1 MERAGGRE
9 LHLYDTLTRQIQPVK
24 VSNGKQV
31 RIYCCGPT
39 VYRDSHVGNL
49 RTFLLSDLVTRTLK
63 FNGFE
68 VDLVQNI
75 TDVGHMSEDF
85 EEDKMIAQSKSEK
98 RDPFE
103 IARDY
108 ERRFHNDCA
117 ALEITKARAYP
128 RASECIELMIDFIT
142 KLLEIGVAYQGSD
155 GSIYFDAEKAVDYG
169 GLSGNKLE
177 ALKPGHRYEY
187 EEVGAKKFH
196 ADWALWKAAG
206 NRKEMIWQTPWGAGF
221 PGWHIE
227 CSAMS
232 LKYLN
237 NHVDLHIGGIDL
249 RFPHHENERAQS
261 NPMVGGE
268 AVSLWLHGEHLLFE
282 GRKMSKS
289 SGNVVLIRD
298 LIERG
303 IDPLAL
309 RFCFMENRYRSQMDL
324 SWDSLKAAHSFL
336 ARLRKSYKTTLTT
349 EPILTEKVSEFVESM
364 VDDFCNDLDTPKAM
378 LKLRALERLEIGAG
392 ERRAIFE
399 ELEPLLGLD
408 LLSSRP
414 SRPLPDA
421 ASKLLEARIAAR
433 AAKDFALSDSLRDQL
448 AKLGVLVQDTANGQE
463 WSWLVDF

>member
-9 LHLYDTLTRQIQPVK
+9 LHLYDTLTRQIKPVT

-39 VYRDSHVGNL
+39 VYRDAHVGNL

-63 FNGFE
+63 FSGYE

-85 EEDKMIAQSKSEK
+85 EEDKILAQSKSEK

-108 ERRFHNDCA
+108 EARFHKDCA
-117 ALEITKARAYP
+117 ALGITKARLYP
-128 RASECIELMIDFIT
+128 RASECIDLMIEFIS
-142 KLLEIGVAYQGSD
+142 KLMDMGFAYRGSD
-155 GSIYFDAEKAVDYG
+155 GSIYFDAEKAIDYG
-169 GLSGNKLE
+169 GLSGNKLD

-187 EEVGAKKFH
+187 EEEGAKRFH

-261 NPMVGGE
+261 NPMVSGE
-268 AVSLWLHGEHLLFE
+268 AVSNWLHGEHLLFE

-289 SGNVVLIRD
+289 SGNVVLVKD

-309 RFCFMENRYRSQMDL
+309 RFCFMANRYRSQMDL
-324 SWDSLKAAHSFL
+324 SWDSLKAGHNFL
-336 ARLRKSYKTTLTT
+336 ARLRKTYATSSKIDPSET
-349 EPILTEKVSEFVESM
+349 KQVSEFVES
-364 VDDFCNDLDTPKAM
+364 VVHDFRNDLDTPKAM
-378 LKLRALERLEIGAG
+378 LKLRTLERLEISDR
-392 ERRAIFE
+392 EKRAIFE
-399 ELEPLLGLD
+399 NLEPLLGLD
-408 LLSSRP
+408 LLSLRP
-414 SRPLPDA
+414 TRSLPDSA
-421 ASKLLEARIAAR
+421 VKLLEERKAAR
-433 AAKDFALSDSLRDQL
+433 AAKDFNLSDSLRDQL
-448 AKLGVLVQDTANGQE
+448 AEFGVNVQDTASGQE
-463 WSWLVDF
+463 WSWSIDL